1 MSSTAFIKLIPAFKF
16 QYDNTLSKI
25 AMMKKIKTSSFKF
38 QYDNTLSIQMP
49 TVYHFLVDLNSN
61 MIIL

>member
-38 QYDNTLSIQMP
+38 QYDNTLRDLTEIQEKKE
-49 TVYHFLVDLNSN
+49 VNLNSN

>member
-38 QYDNTLSIQMP
+38 QYDNTLREK
-49 TVYHFLVDLNSN
+49 H
-61 MIIL
+61 